1 MSTYFISDLHLQ
13 PSLPKITGIFLNFLQ
28 RQAIQADALYILG
41 DLFET
46 WIGDD
51 DQSTFATT
59 IKQALKQLTAT
70 GVPVYF
76 MHGNRDFILGQQ
88 FANETGLTLL
98 PDPSVTTVYG
108 NPILLMHGDL
118 LCIDDLK
125 YQTFRHKAYSEKF
138 QTRLLRLPLWV
149 RRLIASWARYKSK
162 KHTQITDLRIQ
173 DVNQTEVE
181 RYLQQHN
188 VDLIIHGH
196 THRPATH
203 EFTLADRLAKRIVL
217 AAWHEQGHLLKM
229 DPDGIIIT
237 SELTN

>member
-13 PSLPKITGIFLNFLQ
+13 PNTPKITTIFLNFLQ
-28 RQAIQADALYILG
+28 HQAIQADAVYILG

-51 DQSTFATT
+51 DPSPFANT
-59 IKQALKQLTAT
+59 IKQALNKLTAT
-70 GVPVYF
+70 GVPIYF

-98 PDPSVTTVYG
+98 PDPSVITLYG
-108 NPILLMHGDL
+108 NSILLTHGDL

-125 YQTFRHKAYSEKF
+125 YQAFRRKAHSEKF
-138 QTRLLRLPLWV
+138 QTRLLRLPLWI
-149 RRLIASWARYKSK
+149 RRLIAIWARYKSK
-162 KHTQITDLRIQ
+162 KHTQTTDLCIQ

-181 RYLQQHN
+181 HYLQQHN
-188 VDLIIHGH
+188 VNLMIHGH
-196 THRPATH
+196 THRPAIH
-203 EFTLADRLAKRIVL
+203 EFILANKLTKRIVL
-217 AAWHEQGHLLKM
+217 AAWHEQGYLLKI
-229 DPDGIIIT
+229 DSNGVITT